1 MKKYILFVLL
11 AFSATG
17 FSQSKNINNYKY
29 VIIPEKFAFMKEQ
42 NQYGLNSLSKAFLE
56 RKGFTVFYDD
66 TELPL
71 ELVTNK
77 CNALIVDVTENNSMF
92 NTILTVLLKDCK
104 GNILFTSAEGKS
116 REKAYKTAYNLALR
130 EAFKSVDA
138 LPYKYQELSG
148 AEVTTVTA
156 NSHYIPATANTVTT
170 VSSNSSG
177 ANEAIATGTLYAQAT
192 ATGYQLVDTTPK
204 KVLTLFK
211 TSQQDYYTAN
221 NGKNQG
227 MVFKKEGQW
236 YFEYYQNDKLIS
248 EKLDIK
254 F

>member
-29 VIIPEKFAFMKEQ
+29 AIIPERFGFMKEP
-42 NQYGLNSLSKAFLE
+42 NQYGLSTLAKAFME
-56 RKGFTVFYDD
+56 RKGFTVFFDD
-66 TELPL
+66 TQLPL
-71 ELVTNK
+71 ELITNK
-77 CNALIVDVTENNSMF
+77 CSALSVEVVEESTMF
-92 NTILTVLLKDCK
+92 NTVLTVLLKDCK
-104 GNILFTSAEGKS
+104 GTILFKGVPGKS
-116 REKAYKTAYNLALR
+116 REKAYKTAFNLALR

-148 AEVTTVTA
+148 AEVMTVTA

-211 TSQQDYYTAN
+211 TSQQDYFTAN